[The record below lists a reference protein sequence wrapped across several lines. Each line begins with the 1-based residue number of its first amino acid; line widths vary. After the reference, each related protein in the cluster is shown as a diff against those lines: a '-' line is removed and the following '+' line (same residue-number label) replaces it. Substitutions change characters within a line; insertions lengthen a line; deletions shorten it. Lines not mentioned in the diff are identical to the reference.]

1 MIKIDESSNEANT
14 DADRVNP
21 RTRRVRD
28 AVLSAAVEVL
38 VERGAHEVTAARVAE
53 QADVAR
59 TTIYRHWPDQRSLL
73 LATIDAL
80 TAPHRRTESVGRVED
95 DLRVALVQLRTRITT
110 HDVRSVFG
118 ALANYAAHDEAF
130 RDAQRRFVEQL
141 TQPTRD
147 VLHAAQERGALGVDV
162 DCGLEARLLAGPIL
176 HQHLAWHDTV
186 TDSVLDL
193 VVTRWLA
200 AHDDR

>member
-1 MIKIDESSNEANT
+1 MIKIVESSNEADT

-21 RTRRVRD
+21 RTRRVRE
-28 AVLSAAVEVL
+28 AVLSVAVEVL
-38 VERGAHEVTAARVAE
+38 VEHGAHEVTAARIAE

-59 TTIYRHWPDQRSLL
+59 TTVYRHWPDQRSLL

-80 TAPHRRTESVGRVED
+80 TTPHRRTESVGSLAED
-95 DLRVALVQLRTRITT
+95 VRVALVQLRSRITT

-118 ALANYAAHDEAF
+118 ALATHAAHDEAF
-130 RDAQRRFVEQL
+130 SDAQRRFIEQL

-147 VLHAAQERGALGVDV
+147 VLNASQQRGALQADV
-162 DCGLEARLLAGPIL
+162 DCDLEARLLTGPIL

-193 VVTRWLA
+193 VVRRWLTT
-200 AHDDR
+200 HDDP